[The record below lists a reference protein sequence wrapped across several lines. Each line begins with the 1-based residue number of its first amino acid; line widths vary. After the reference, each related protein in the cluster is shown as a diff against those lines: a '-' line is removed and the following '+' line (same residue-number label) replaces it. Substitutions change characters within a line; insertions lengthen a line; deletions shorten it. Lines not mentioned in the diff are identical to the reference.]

1 MTLAHNHAVTID
13 AHASQ
18 VDSRR
23 RRWTLLAVCGA
34 TFMLLVD
41 LMVVQVALPTIQR
54 EVGGSFTDLQ
64 WVIDAYALT
73 LAAFILASGSAADRF
88 GRKRLFVSGV
98 VVFTAAS
105 LLCGLAGSI
114 ELLIAARALQGVGG
128 AAMFATGLAL
138 IGQNFQGAERGKAIA
153 TWGATVGLA
162 AASGPLLGGL
172 LADTIGWRWI
182 FFVNVPIGV
191 ATVVAASRLANVS
204 DPGAKRL
211 DWAGLITFSSSL
223 SLLMVGLLRGNAEAW
238 SSKPIVGLLLGA
250 AVLFIAFL
258 VVELRQPWPM
268 LDLSLLRRPAF
279 VGVSLATLAIGAGMF
294 ASLPFL
300 TLYLQNYLGFSP
312 LAGGLCLLPGTVMCF
327 VVPLATRSYVDK
339 LPPGIVLGG
348 GLATTAVG
356 LVAMHGLTV
365 GSSWLVLVPG
375 LVLAGIGVGV
385 ANPSIAKIAL
395 SVVPPERAGMASGIS
410 NTCRISG
417 IALGFAALGAFFE
430 RQLATSLQ
438 AELGHPSTQLAA
450 ALASSGTTAAERFE
464 PTHPGIL
471 AAAQEAFLWSIN
483 GVLVIGA
490 ALLLVGALAALTLVR
505 SRHFATAEVSVPPQ
519 LSDPIRA
526 DAVVHAEV

>member
-1 MTLAHNHAVTID
+1 MTSTTIAH
-13 AHASQ
+13 
-18 VDSRR
+18 RR
-23 RRWTLLAVCGA
+23 RVTTGAHGSNDGARGRQWTLLAVCGA

-73 LAAFILASGSAADRF
+73 LAAFILGSGSAADRF

-105 LLCGLAGSI
+105 LLCGLAGTI
-114 ELLIAARALQGVGG
+114 EVLIAARALQGVGG

-138 IGQNFQGAERGKAIA
+138 IGQDFQGADRAKAIA
-153 TWGATVGLA
+153 VWGATVGMA
-162 AASGPLLGGL
+162 AAAGPLLGGF
-172 LADTIGWRWI
+172 LADTLGWRWI

-191 ATVVAASRLANVS
+191 ATVVVASRLANVG
-204 DPGAKRL
+204 DPDAKRI

-223 SLLMVGLLRGNAEAW
+223 SLLMVGLLRGNAEGW
-238 SSKPIVGLLLGA
+238 SSARIVALLVGA
-250 AVLFIAFL
+250 GVLFVGFV
-258 VVELRQPWPM
+258 VVELRQPRPM

-294 ASLPFL
+294 AALPFL

-312 LAGGLCLLPGTVMCF
+312 LLGGLCLLPGTVMCF

-356 LVAMHGLTV
+356 LVAMYGLTV
-365 GSSWLVLVPG
+365 GSSSVVLIPG
-375 LVLAGIGVGV
+375 LVLAGIGVGI

-417 IALGFAALGAFFE
+417 IALGIAGLGAFFE

-450 ALASSGTTAAERFE
+450 ALASSGTTAAERLE
-464 PTHPGIL
+464 PSHHGIL
-471 AAAQEAFLWSIN
+471 AASQEAFVSSIN

-490 ALLLVGALAALTLVR
+490 ALLLLGALAALTLVR
-505 SRHFATAEVSVPPQ
+505 SHHFAIRSIPAAPVLGP
-519 LSDPIRA
+519 DPS
-526 DAVVHAEV
+526 